1 MYQYIF
7 NTVLNRLIAKP
18 SSEEPGET
26 RLFSQSTLS
35 PSNLTLRSHG
45 TVRIFDRL
53 TCSHEKRSIFPL
65 RPHGTLNGPSW
76 SSVVSIQSRLDANS
90 SSDIAQKPRSLQVYS
105 LRVNMKNILGE
116 YSSFFKPSMWN
127 YLHLNRINLYRND
140 FVSKT
145 P

>member
-26 RLFSQSTLS
+26 RLFSQCTLS

-76 SSVVSIQSRLDANS
+76 SSVVSIQRRLDATQAV
-90 SSDIAQKPRSLQVYS
+90 ILH
-105 LRVNMKNILGE
+105 KNLDH
-116 YSSFFKPSMWN
+116 FK
-127 YLHLNRINLYRND
+127 YI
-140 FVSKT
+140 VCG
-145 P
+145 